1 MIALNRKNALF
12 AGHDAGA
19 ENWACLASLIETCKL
34 NGIDPQ
40 CLSHRRPDQARQPV
54 AGSADRRVVA
64 VGVDRRRQQRRAGR
78 VTDAFAY
85 AELDEILRGAGR
97 TGAIGMSAIDG
108 LIAALVAAP
117 SFVHPE
123 EWIPLTFGVRQ
134 PLHENSPEL
143 RAVKTIFNR
152 YNEVSET
159 LADWPPAIVRSSWSL
174 TTAAASRAIGRLA
187 SRSGSG
193 CAPRNGEN
201 ASCSP
206 STASRWSRS
215 WSTAR
220 ASSISCRRCRPRKS
234 AGGKLP
240 PTQRSPKPSPPPA
253 LSATPIAPPKRAG
266 NPSNDAAP
274 TARASSLG
282 GRVASGQA
290 PQTVLTAHRLLL
302 TMRIPGEVAR
312 ESAMMSPTIP
322 I

>member
-1 MIALNRKNALF
+1 
-12 AGHDAGA
+12 
-19 ENWACLASLIETCKL
+19 
-34 NGIDPQ
+34 
-40 CLSHRRPDQARQPV
+40 
-54 AGSADRRVVA
+54 
-64 VGVDRRRQQRRAGR
+64 VGVDRRRQRRRAGR

-123 EWIPLTFGVRQ
+123 EWIPLIFGGRQ

-159 LADWPPAIVRSSWSL
+159 LADWPPAYRPIFMVDDDGSIIARDWAVGFALGIGLHSKEWEECILL
-174 TTAAASRAIGRLA
+174 TEHRQALVPILVYCEGELDLLPDMPAAKK
-187 SRSGSG
+187 
-193 CAPRNGEN
+193 
-201 ASCSP
+201 
-206 STASRWSRS
+206 
-215 WSTAR
+215 
-220 ASSISCRRCRPRKS
+220 CRRQ
-234 AGGKLP
+234 ATA
-240 PTQRSPKPSPPPA
+240 TQRSPMPSPPPA

-274 TARASSLG
+274 TARASSPG

-290 PQTVLTAHRLLL
+290 PKRC
-302 TMRIPGEVAR
+302 
-312 ESAMMSPTIP
+312 
-322 I
+322 